1 VEDES
6 HRLAIIGAPQRA
18 QRIDRTGLDASPLN
32 SHVHL
37 WGGLFTALS
46 KPFPKPQNDSSVLSN
61 LKTILSVARH
71 CDASRMILILFR
83 TT

>member
-18 QRIDRTGLDASPLN
+18 QRIDRTGQDASPLN

-37 WGGLFTALS
+37 WGGRTVHS
-46 KPFPKPQNDSSVLSN
+46 TIKTKTPN
-61 LKTILSVARH
+61 LKTTPLCFPISQ
-71 CDASRMILILFR
+71 
-83 TT
+83 

>member
-1 VEDES
+1 MEDES

-18 QRIDRTGLDASPLN
+18 QRIDHPALDASPLN

-46 KPFPKPQNDSSVLSN
+46 NHYPN
-61 LKTILSVARH
+61 LKTTPLCFPISEPFSVLHDTATRRVVQH
-71 CDASRMILILFR
+71 DFNPI
-83 TT
+83 